1 MSNSNAFS
9 KARQRRR
16 LAAIAFLSNISM
28 DGTHRDTKWGALMNK
43 RHKENNFKEDVVNN
57 HVMGNGSVG
66 TSLSKVLFSDSDNVS
81 TDVRPMKSSKSKS
94 RKSTLRSMEQSPDR
108 MSESSDSDS
117 MKLRVFQTP
126 IRDRYVGMK
135 IFFSK

>member
-1 MSNSNAFS
+1 MSSSNAFN

-43 RHKENNFKEDVVNN
+43 RHKDDHPKADV
-57 HVMGNGSVG
+57 HHYMMPNGSVG
-66 TSLSKVLFSDSDNVS
+66 TPLSKIMQNGSENVS
-81 TDVRPMKSSKSKS
+81 LENVNQSISMRSKS
-94 RKSTLRSMEQSPDR
+94 RKSTLRSMERSPDR

-117 MKLRVFQTP
+117 MKIRVFQTP
-126 IRDRYVGMK
+126 IRDR
-135 IFFSK
+135 

>member
-1 MSNSNAFS
+1 MSSSNAFN

-43 RHKENNFKEDVVNN
+43 RHRDGYELKHDNLNYSLP
-57 HVMGNGSVG
+57 NGSAG
-66 TSLSKVLFSDSDNVS
+66 TPISKVLQNGTDSQSSEVPSVS
-81 TDVRPMKSSKSKS
+81 TKSKS
-94 RKSTLRSMEQSPDR
+94 RKSTLRSLEQSPDR

-126 IRDRYVGMK
+126 IRDR
-135 IFFSK
+135 